1 MGRQPTTAERI
12 LEAARRRFNEK
23 GYASTTLT
31 EIAASVG
38 ISQGN
43 LTYHFP
49 TKRDLVTRLQ
59 EEVAERIAERRVG
72 DRPGEVEDDYVEH
85 LSLAMELTARY
96 LFLLR
101 DDAQI
106 EPGPDH
112 QSPHRVLVDDY
123 AALRGLLERIDRA
136 GLFRKDMEVD
146 LDVLG
151 RSLWV
156 LSRYWM
162 DYLSEM
168 ELRRDIGWED
178 QLRGIEHHL
187 ALLLPNLVAAGRHRF
202 TRALKAHRS
211 S

>member
-72 DRPGEVEDDYVEH
+72 DRPGKVEDDYVEH

-123 AALRGLLERIDRA
+123 AALRGLLQRIDRA
-136 GLFRKDMEVD
+136 GLFRKDMEVE

-168 ELRRDIGWED
+168 ELCRDIGWED

-187 ALLLPNLVAAGRHRF
+187 ALLLPNLVAAGRRRF
-202 TRALKAHRS
+202 TRALEAHRS